1 MLTPQE
7 ISEREFVK
15 AVFGGYDM
23 SVVDNF
29 LETLTGDYSAL
40 YKENAILKSKIKV
53 LVEKVEEYR
62 STEDAMRMALLTAQR
77 MGEDLL
83 AEARQKSSEMQLSAE
98 AEFKRRMSEISETIA
113 DEETRMVAAREETRQ
128 FVEASN
134 ELISQY
140 KEFLF
145 KLDDIKTPEI
155 VEAAPTR
162 EEKIVDAA
170 KQIDSVVAKM
180 LKDEKKEEPTPIADT
195 IDDEGEPTRL
205 FRMKNELSDWSDE
218 DEPTSPRPKFN
229 FDDLKFG
236 SNYSIE
242 EDE

>member
-23 SVVDNF
+23 SVVDDF
-29 LETLTGDYSAL
+29 LETLAGDYSAL

-83 AEARQKSSEMQLSAE
+83 SEAKQKSSELRINAE
-98 AEFKRRMSEISETIA
+98 EELQQRIREISEAIA
-113 DEETRMVAAREETRQ
+113 DEETRLDAAKKETSQ

-134 ELISQY
+134 ELITQY
-140 KEFLF
+140 KELLL
-145 KLDDIKTPEI
+145 KLDEIKSPEVI
-155 VEAAPTR
+155 EPAPTR
-162 EEKIVDAA
+162 EEKIVNAA
-170 KQIDSVVAKM
+170 KQIDSVVAKL
-180 LKDEKKEEPTPIADT
+180 LKDDKEEEAPQIADAA
-195 IDDEGEPTRL
+195 DDEGEPTKL
-205 FRMKNELSDWSDE
+205 FHIKTEFSDWSDE

-236 SNYSIE
+236 SNYSVK